1 MSRPYPRDDQKT
13 VSSLFAANGLIRP
26 NFFLPPLGIFLSDR
40 DSYIAS
46 ILDRLCHRG
55 VRDI

>member
-1 MSRPYPRDDQKT
+1 MSRPYPGVDQKT
-13 VSSLFAANGLIRP
+13 VSSLFAVNSLIRP
-26 NFFLPPLGIFLSDR
+26 DFFMPPLMFLSDR